1 MSVISVFTSQAP
13 TIGGRPGVPGY
24 EFDAV
29 LEDTLDASVQLTGY
43 AIESGARVMDHR
55 IINPIKWTMTGAVS
69 NNPLRTQ
76 ITDFLGGVVSNL
88 IDNPYA
94 ATVAGLAAGFL
105 SGSNETRSSTTLSF
119 LINLMFTGDPFDVD
133 TGDLQLKNMVITR
146 ISRAKDPS
154 NENGLIFVAELQELI
169 ILDSIGSNGQPK
181 QTQLPKD
188 DPAQTGIAGVIDRG
202 EKLVASVGKAI
213 NDQVNTVL
221 GSIF

>member
-1 MSVISVFTSQAP
+1 MSIVNLFTKKSP
-13 TIGGRPGVPGY
+13 TIGGY

-29 LEDTLDASVQLTGY
+29 LEDTLDASIQLTGY
-43 AIESGARVMDHR
+43 AIESGARVSDHR

-76 ITDFLGGVVSNL
+76 ITDFLGGAISNL
-88 IDNPYA
+88 TDNPLA

-105 SGSNETRSSTTLSF
+105 SGSSDTRSSTTLSF
-119 LINLMFTGDPFDVD
+119 LISLMFSGEPFDVD

-146 ISRAKDPS
+146 ISRGKDPS
-154 NENGLIFVAELQELI
+154 NETGLIFVAELQELI
-169 ILDSIGSNGQPK
+169 ILDSIGSDGQPK
-181 QTQLPKD
+181 QTQLPIN
-188 DPAQTGIAGVIDRG
+188 DPAQTGVAGVIDRG
-202 EKLVASVGKAI
+202 EKLVASVGKSI